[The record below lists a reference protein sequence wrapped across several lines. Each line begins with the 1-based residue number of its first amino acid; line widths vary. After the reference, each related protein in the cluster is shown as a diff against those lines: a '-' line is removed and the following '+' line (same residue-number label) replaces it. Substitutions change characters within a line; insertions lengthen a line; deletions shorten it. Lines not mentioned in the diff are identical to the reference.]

1 MGTSPCAFIRIRS
14 GCSSLQ
20 AMHQDANTLTS
31 DTSPLRS
38 AVDRPSVRRRTG
50 AKVNS
55 GTGFPTNAEGTR
67 FGSRLRLRPKAAMSA
82 TKAATGTRNS
92 RRRRRAESDDR
103 LAGAPAAFG
112 VFATA
117 MSLHHRVHAVR
128 ALRDLVNFEGRGLL
142 AVHAWRTERHAG
154 KRNAGN
160 PRFFSEQTIDDI
172 DWYVPSNDVATD
184 Q

>member
-20 AMHQDANTLTS
+20 ATHQDANTLTS
-31 DTSPLRS
+31 DTSPLRA
-38 AVDRPSVRRRTG
+38 AVDRPSVRPFTG

-67 FGSRLRLRPKAAMSA
+67 FGSRLRLRPKASMSA

-92 RRRRRAESDDR
+92 RRRRRAESEGR

-112 VFATA
+112 VFPTA
-117 MSLHHRVHAVR
+117 IWLHHHIRAVR
-128 ALRDLVNFEGRGLL
+128 ALRNLVTFEGGGLL
-142 AVHAWRTERHAG
+142 PIHAWGAERHARKG
-154 KRNAGN
+154 NPGN
-160 PRFFSEQTIDDI
+160 PRLFGEQTIKHFDLHSSADH
-172 DWYVPSNDVATD
+172 VATYH
-184 Q
+184 